1 MIEQIKQLVKDE
13 KFCVLA
19 TISNSNP
26 YCSLMAYISEEDCK
40 KIYMATLRNTVK
52 YRNLIENPMVS
63 LLIDTRTKAFEDHIN
78 EMKALTIIGQF
89 AEVSKRSRRME
100 VHDMLLQ
107 RHPYLDVFLDHP
119 ESSLFSVE
127 IHSFLL
133 LNGFT
138 DSYYEIVS
146 SSEDLGH

>member
-19 TISNSNP
+19 TVSNNKP
-26 YCSLMAYISEEDCK
+26 YCSLMAYVSEEECR

-52 YRNLIENPMVS
+52 YRNLIQNPMVS
-63 LLIDTRTKAFEDHIN
+63 LLIDTRTKAFDNHVN
-78 EMKALTIIGQF
+78 EMKALTITGQF

-107 RHPYLDVFLDHP
+107 RHPYLGVFIDHP

>member
-19 TISNSNP
+19 SVSDSRP

-40 KIYMATLRNTVK
+40 KIYMTTLRDTVK

-63 LLIDTRTKAFEDHIN
+63 LLIDTRTKTIDKHVN
-78 EMKALTIIGQF
+78 EMKALTITGKF
-89 AEVSKRSRRME
+89 AEVRKGSHRME

-107 RHPYLDVFLDHP
+107 RHPYLCVFLDNP
-119 ESSLFSVE
+119 ESCLFSVE
-127 IHSFLL
+127 VHSFLL

-146 SSEDLGH
+146 SS

>member
-19 TISNSNP
+19 TVSDNRP
-26 YCSLMAYISEEDCK
+26 YCSLMAYISEEDCR
-40 KIYMATLRNTVK
+40 KIYMATFRNTVK
-52 YRNLIENPMVS
+52 YRNLTENPMVS
-63 LLIDTRTKAFEDHIN
+63 LLIDTRTKTFDNDIN
-78 EMKALTIIGQF
+78 EMKALTITGKF
-89 AEVSKRSRRME
+89 AEVRKGSRRME

-107 RHPYLDVFLDHP
+107 KHPYLGVFLDSP
-119 ESSLFSVE
+119 ESCLFSVE
-127 IHSFLL
+127 VHSFLL

-146 SSEDLGH
+146 SS

>member
-26 YCSLMAYISEEDCK
+26 YCSLMAYVSEDDCR
-40 KIYMATLRNTVK
+40 KIYMTTLRNTVK

-63 LLIDTRTKAFEDHIN
+63 LLIDTRTKAFDNHVN

-89 AEVSKRSRRME
+89 AEVRNGSRRIE
-100 VHDMLLQ
+100 VRDMLLQ
-107 RHPYLDVFLDHP
+107 RHPYLDVFLDHL
-119 ESSLFSVE
+119 ESCLFSVE
-127 IHSFLL
+127 VHPFYSLM
-133 LNGFT
+133 
-138 DSYYEIVS
+138 VS
-146 SSEDLGH
+146 LILITR

>member
-89 AEVSKRSRRME
+89 AEVSKRSRR
-100 VHDMLLQ
+100 VIGF
-107 RHPYLDVFLDHP
+107 YLTIIYFAFKDLSKWGNLYRYFQKIL
-119 ESSLFSVE
+119 SLPFS
-127 IHSFLL
+127 
-133 LNGFT
+133 
-138 DSYYEIVS
+138 
-146 SSEDLGH
+146 